1 MSRRTVGIASAHS
14 DNLADNPTNMQGDDR
29 SGQGVRRNNFVQ
41 NKRHAKLQQELQ
53 QSIERYELLSKATN
67 DIIYDI
73 DLYKNA
79 VIWNEALFL
88 NYGYSR
94 SEDTNKLEW
103 WASHIHSEDALR
115 VENELSALLKSDL
128 NTWQS
133 QYRFRKAT
141 GEYAIVHD
149 RAFVQ
154 RAKDGQPQR
163 IIGSLLDVTESVRL
177 ERAKDEFTSLISHQ
191 LRTPLTVIQF
201 YSTMLSDG
209 LLGPLEPAQLEHVRR
224 INAAS
229 IRLIKLVGNILNIS
243 RIELDRIR
251 LDTAMADI
259 SELTQEIVTELQP
272 IAQEKNIR
280 IKYNS
285 GNTLPPVRI
294 DKSIFCE
301 VLINLL
307 TNAIYY
313 TPNGGKVEVLLS
325 HDERGYLLRV
335 RDNGIGI
342 PVLAQS
348 SIFSRF
354 YRADN
359 AVQTGSEGTG
369 LGLYLSKLIMEA
381 VGGDLSFRST
391 EGKGTTFYFRLPAD
405 GMVVRK
411 RAPSS
416 R

>member
-1 MSRRTVGIASAHS
+1 MSHRTVGTSSAHLGNS
-14 DNLADNPTNMQGDDR
+14 NDSQTKSHGDTGSGADIRRKESTR
-29 SGQGVRRNNFVQ
+29 SRRST
-41 NKRHAKLQQELQ
+41 KLRQQLQ
-53 QSIERYELLSKATN
+53 ESIERYELLAKATN
-67 DIIYDI
+67 DIIYDL
-73 DLYKNA
+73 DLNQGT
-79 VIWNEALFL
+79 VVWNEALYA
-88 NYGYSR
+88 NYGYDH
-94 SEDTNKLEW
+94 SEPTDRLEW
-103 WASHIHSEDALR
+103 WTGHIHPEDALR
-115 VENELSALLKSDL
+115 IENELSALLKSDL
-128 NTWQS
+128 HNWQS

-141 GEYAIVHD
+141 GDYAVVHD

-209 LLGPLEPAQLEHVRR
+209 LLGPLKPAQKEHVRR

-229 IRLIKLVGNILNIS
+229 VRLIKLVGNILNIS

-251 LDTAMADI
+251 LDTAMTDI
-259 SELTQEIVTELQP
+259 SELTQEIVDEFQP
-272 IAQEKNIR
+272 LAQEKNIR
-280 IKYNS
+280 IRYIPDT
-285 GNTLPPVRI
+285 GLPPVRI
-294 DKSIFCE
+294 DKSVFYE

-307 TNAIYY
+307 ANAICY
-313 TPNGGKVEVLLS
+313 TPTDGKVEVLLS

-342 PVLAQS
+342 PALAQS
-348 SIFSRF
+348 SIFNRF

-369 LGLYLSKLIMEA
+369 LGLHLSKLIMEA
-381 VGGDLSFRST
+381 VGGDLSFKST
-391 EGKGTTFYFRLPAD
+391 EGKGTTFYFRLPAE
-405 GMVVRK
+405 GMVVMK
-411 RAPSS
+411 RAPGS